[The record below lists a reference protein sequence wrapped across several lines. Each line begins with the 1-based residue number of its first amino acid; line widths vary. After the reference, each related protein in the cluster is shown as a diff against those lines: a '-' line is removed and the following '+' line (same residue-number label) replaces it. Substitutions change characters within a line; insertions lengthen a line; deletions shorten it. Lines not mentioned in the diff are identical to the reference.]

1 MASWERRKPLAM
13 RAGGDDTWPRLE
25 ASLAVSET
33 GALAALFPVLLRGSI
48 IPGFSW
54 TLADVF
60 SFLFSL

>member
-1 MASWERRKPLAM
+1 M

-25 ASLAVSET
+25 VSSAVSET
-33 GALAALFPVLLRGSI
+33 GARAALFPVSLRGSI